1 MVLEQR
7 VSDEQ
12 WQAINES
19 DQTYDTIFYYGV
31 TSTKIFLST
40 LVILER
46 QNGKTFAYSHAQQL
60 QKKLVLDLANVVNPT
75 YPNDQNRP

>member
-12 WQAINES
+12 WQAISES

-31 TSTKIFLST
+31 TSTKIFCRLLS
-40 LVILER
+40 
-46 QNGKTFAYSHAQQL
+46 F
-60 QKKLVLDLANVVNPT
+60 
-75 YPNDQNRP
+75 